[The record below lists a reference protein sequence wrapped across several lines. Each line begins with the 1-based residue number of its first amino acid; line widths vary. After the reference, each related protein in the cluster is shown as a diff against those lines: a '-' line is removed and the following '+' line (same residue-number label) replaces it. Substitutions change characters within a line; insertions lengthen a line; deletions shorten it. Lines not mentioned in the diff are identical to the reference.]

1 MAPTNFIDELFRR
14 MINFYEAYVDIMLLP
29 IDYIMEKIKN
39 NKDKNIKL

>member
-1 MAPTNFIDELFRR
+1 MTPTNFIELFFERL
-14 MINFYEAYVDIMLLP
+14 IAFYEAYADIMLLP

>member
-1 MAPTNFIDELFRR
+1 MTPANFIDELFRR
-14 MINFYEAYVDIMLLP
+14 LINFYEAYVDIMLLP